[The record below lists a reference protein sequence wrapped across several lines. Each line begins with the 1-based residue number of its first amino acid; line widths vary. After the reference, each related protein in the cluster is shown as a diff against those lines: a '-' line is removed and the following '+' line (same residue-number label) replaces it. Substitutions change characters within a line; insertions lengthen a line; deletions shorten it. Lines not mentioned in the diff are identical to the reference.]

1 MPNSPFP
8 IPKIKNSRFRLL
20 LKESKR
26 YPTLSLGKMAR
37 NLSFKQTSA
46 YVDNSYAEK
55 IQFKRTR
62 LFRAIV
68 LMLLVT
74 GLIGIN
80 LHRLVQLQLVQ
91 GAELRERAENN
102 RVRLIPIAAKRGLIK
117 DRKGRVL
124 ASSRSI
130 RSVYLWPREQPA
142 EKWPDT
148 AAKLSSLVK
157 VSRDE
162 ILQKLEEAGYD
173 SRLPVQIVKDI
184 DRTTFVAL
192 AEQAG
197 NLRALEVRS
206 EVTRQYPHGTLA
218 AHLLGYT
225 GEATREELEAHPEYP
240 MGMVVGKMGVER
252 SATKQLNGVWGNR
265 LIEANARGEELQE
278 LGIEYPT
285 PGEQIQLTIDLDLQK
300 TVEEALGNRR
310 GAAVVIDVKTGAVLA
325 MASGPTF
332 NPNIFSGKV
341 TSQEWKRLQGPQKPF
356 LNRALQG
363 YPPGS
368 TFKTVTATAAIQ
380 SGTYSPNSRV
390 PTYSNITIGGIT
402 FKEHSGGYGVI
413 GFRDALAYSS
423 NTFFYQVGVNTG
435 AEAISKWGRELGIGG
450 SIDMELLGL
459 DGNHGQIPT
468 PAEKEK
474 MYGEPWHIADS
485 VTMTIGH
492 GLVLVTPLELAVM
505 AGTIAN
511 GGYRVQPHLLASLT
525 NTEKTK
531 PVKTALKPDTINTV
545 REGLID
551 VVRKGTARWL
561 NDGTLPLSGGKTGTV
576 ELPGQLDNAMFV
588 GFAPAYN
595 PEIAIAVAVEEGGYG
610 SVGAAP
616 IAYEVYK
623 TYFGAK

>member
-1 MPNSPFP
+1 
-8 IPKIKNSRFRLL
+8 
-20 LKESKR
+20 
-26 YPTLSLGKMAR
+26 MAR
-37 NLSFKQTSA
+37 NLSFKQTSS

-55 IQFKRTR
+55 IQLKRSR
-62 LFRAIV
+62 LIRAIV

-74 GLIGIN
+74 GLISIN

-91 GAELRERAENN
+91 GTELRERAENN
-102 RVRLIPIAAKRGLIK
+102 RIRLIPIAAKRGLIK

-157 VSRDE
+157 VPTEE
-162 ILQKLEEAGYD
+162 ILQKLEAAGYR
-173 SRLPVQIVKDI
+173 SALPVKIASDI

-197 NLRALEVRS
+197 NLRSLEVRT

-225 GEATREELEAHPEYP
+225 GEASREELEAHPEYP

-285 PGEQIQLTIDLDLQK
+285 PGDPIQLTIDLDLQK
-300 TVEEALGNRR
+300 TVEKALGNRR

-332 NPNIFSGKV
+332 NPNIFSGNV
-341 TSQEWKRLQGPQKPF
+341 TSQEWKRLQGSQKPF

-390 PTYSNITIGGIT
+390 PTYSTITIGGIT
-402 FKEHSGGYGVI
+402 FKEHSSGYGVI

-450 SIDMELLGL
+450 NIDMELLGL

-474 MYGEPWHIADS
+474 MYDEPWHIADS

-505 AGTIAN
+505 ASTIAN

-531 PVKTALKPDTINTV
+531 PVKTALRPETINTV

-561 NDGTLPLSGGKTGTV
+561 NDGTIPLSGGKTGTV
-576 ELPGQLDNAMFV
+576 ELPGQSIDNAMFV

-595 PEIAIAVAVEEGGYG
+595 PQIAIGVAVEEGGYG

-616 IAYEVYK
+616 IAHEVYK
-623 TYFGAK
+623 TYFGSK

>member
-1 MPNSPFP
+1 MP
-8 IPKIKNSRFRLL
+8 
-20 LKESKR
+20 
-26 YPTLSLGKMAR
+26 R
-37 NLSFKQTSA
+37 NLSFKDTSP
-46 YVDNSYAEK
+46 YVDNSYGERARF
-55 IQFKRTR
+55 QRTR

-68 LMLLVT
+68 LVLFVS

-80 LHRLVQLQLVQ
+80 LQRLVQLQLVQ

-102 RVRLIPIAAKRGLIK
+102 RVRLIPIAAKRGSIQ
-117 DRKGRVL
+117 DRKGRIL
-124 ASSRSI
+124 ASSRLI
-130 RSVYLWPREQPA
+130 RSVYLWPEEQPA
-142 EKWPDT
+142 ERWPDT
-148 AAKLSSLVK
+148 AAKLSSLLK
-157 VSRDE
+157 VSKEE
-162 ILQKLEEAGYD
+162 ILQKLEQAGYD
-173 SRLPVQIVKDI
+173 SRLSVKIVGDI
-184 DRTTFVAL
+184 DRTTFVAM

-197 NLRALEVRS
+197 NLRGVEVRT
-206 EVTRQYPHGTLA
+206 EVTRNYPHGTLA
-218 AHLLGYT
+218 AHILGYT
-225 GEATREELEAHPEYP
+225 GEASREELEANPEYP
-240 MGMVVGKMGVER
+240 MGAIVGKMGIER
-252 SATKQLNGVWGNR
+252 RANQTLQGVWGNR
-265 LIEANARGEELQE
+265 LIEANARGEEIQE
-278 LGIEYPT
+278 LGIEEPT
-285 PGEQIQLTIDLDLQK
+285 SGEPMQLTLDLDLQK
-300 TVEEALGNRR
+300 TVEKALGNRR

-332 NPNIFSGKV
+332 NPNIFSGQV
-341 TSQEWKRLQGPQKPF
+341 TSKEWQRLQGPQKPF

-368 TFKTVTATAAIQ
+368 TFKAVTSVAALQ

-390 PTYSNITIGGIT
+390 GTYPTITIGGIT

-423 NTFFYQVGVNTG
+423 NTFFYQTGVNTG
-435 AEAISKWGRELGIGG
+435 PEEISKWGRELGIGG
-450 SIDMELLGL
+450 SIDLKLLGV

-474 MYGEPWHIADS
+474 IYGEPWHIADS

-492 GLVLVTPLELAVM
+492 GLVLVTPLEMAVM

-531 PVKTALKPDTINTV
+531 PIKTALTPKTINTV

-551 VVRKGTARWL
+551 VVRKGTARRL
-561 NDGTLPLSGGKTGTV
+561 NDGTIPLTGGKTGTV
-576 ELPGQLDNAMFV
+576 ELPGQSIDNAMYI

-595 PEIAIAVAVEEGGYG
+595 PEIAIGVAVEEGGYG

-616 IAYEVYK
+616 IAHEVYK
-623 TYFGAK
+623 TYFGAKKN

>member
-1 MPNSPFP
+1 MP
-8 IPKIKNSRFRLL
+8 
-20 LKESKR
+20 
-26 YPTLSLGKMAR
+26 R
-37 NLSFKQTSA
+37 NPSFKHTSP

-55 IQFKRTR
+55 IQFKRSR
-62 LFRAIV
+62 LIRAIV

-102 RVRLIPIAAKRGLIK
+102 RVRLIPIAARRGLIK
-117 DRKGRVL
+117 DRKGRIL

-130 RSVYLWPREQPA
+130 RSVYLWPREQPP
-142 EKWPDT
+142 EKWPDM
-148 AAKLSSLVK
+148 AAQLSSLVK
-157 VSRDE
+157 VPTEE
-162 ILQKLEEAGYD
+162 ILQKLEEAGYE
-173 SRLPVQIVKDI
+173 SRLAVQIVKDI

-197 NLRALEVRS
+197 NLRGLEVRT

-225 GEATREELEAHPEYP
+225 GEATREELEANPEYP

-265 LIEANARGEELQE
+265 LIEANARGEEIQE

-285 PGEQIQLTIDLDLQK
+285 SGEEVQLTIDLDLQK
-300 TVEEALGNRR
+300 TVEKALGNRR

-332 NPNIFSGKV
+332 NPNIFSGNV
-341 TSQEWKRLQGPQKPF
+341 TSQEWKRLQGSQKPF

-368 TFKTVTATAAIQ
+368 TFKTVTAAAAIQ
-380 SGTYSPNSRV
+380 SGAYSPNSRV
-390 PTYSNITIGGIT
+390 PTYNTITIGGIT
-402 FKEHSGGYGVI
+402 FKEHSSGYGVI

-450 SIDMELLGL
+450 NIDMELLGL

-474 MYGEPWHIADS
+474 MYDETWHIADS

-531 PVKTALKPDTINTV
+531 PVKTALKPETINTV

-561 NDGTLPLSGGKTGTV
+561 NDGTIPLSGGKTGTV
-576 ELPGQLDNAMFV
+576 ELPGQSIDNAMFI

-595 PEIAIAVAVEEGGYG
+595 PEIAIGVAVEEGGYG

-616 IAYEVYK
+616 IAHEVYK
-623 TYFGAK
+623 TYFGSK

>member
-1 MPNSPFP
+1 MS
-8 IPKIKNSRFRLL
+8 
-20 LKESKR
+20 
-26 YPTLSLGKMAR
+26 R
-37 NLSFKQTSA
+37 NLSFKHSSS
-46 YVDNSYAEK
+46 YVDNSYGERARF
-55 IQFKRTR
+55 QRTR

-68 LMLLVT
+68 LVLLVS

-80 LHRLVQLQLVQ
+80 LQRLVQLQLVQ
-91 GAELRERAENN
+91 GVELRERAENN
-102 RVRLIPIAAKRGLIK
+102 RVRLIPIAAKRGLIQ
-117 DRKGRVL
+117 DRKGRIL
-124 ASSRSI
+124 ASSRLI
-130 RSVYLWPREQPA
+130 RSVYLWPQEQPA
-142 EKWPDT
+142 ERWPDT
-148 AAKLSSLVK
+148 AAKLSSLLK
-157 VSRDE
+157 VSREE
-162 ILQKLEEAGYD
+162 ILQKLEKVGYD
-173 SRLPVQIVKDI
+173 SRLSVKIVGDI
-184 DRTTFVAL
+184 DRTTFVAM

-197 NLRALEVRS
+197 NLRGVEVRT
-206 EVTRQYPHGTLA
+206 EVTRNYPHGTLA

-225 GEATREELEAHPEYP
+225 GEATREELEANSEYP
-240 MGMVVGKMGVER
+240 MGAIVGKMGIER
-252 SATKQLNGVWGNR
+252 GANPTLQGVWGNR

-278 LGIEYPT
+278 LGIEKPASGK
-285 PGEQIQLTIDLDLQK
+285 PVQLTLDLELQK
-300 TVEEALGNRR
+300 TVEKALGNRR

-332 NPNIFSGKV
+332 NPNIFSGSV
-341 TSQEWKRLQGPQKPF
+341 TSKEWERLQGPQKPF

-368 TFKTVTATAAIQ
+368 TFKPVTSVGALQ

-390 PTYSNITIGGIT
+390 GTYSTITIGGIT
-402 FKEHSGGYGVI
+402 FKEHSSGYGVI

-435 AEAISKWGRELGIGG
+435 PEEISKWGRELGIGG
-450 SIDMELLGL
+450 SIDLKLLGIN
-459 DGNHGQIPT
+459 GNHGQIPT

-492 GLVLVTPLELAVM
+492 GLVLVTPLEMAVM

-525 NTEKTK
+525 NTQETK
-531 PVKTALKPDTINTV
+531 PIKTALKPETINTV

-561 NDGTLPLSGGKTGTV
+561 NDGTIPLSGGKTGTV
-576 ELPGQLDNAMFV
+576 ELPGQSVDNAMYI

-595 PEIAIAVAVEEGGYG
+595 PEIAIGVAVEEGGYG

-623 TYFGAK
+623 TYFGTNNN

>member
-1 MPNSPFP
+1 MS
-8 IPKIKNSRFRLL
+8 
-20 LKESKR
+20 
-26 YPTLSLGKMAR
+26 R
-37 NLSFKQTSA
+37 NLSFKQSSP
-46 YVDNSYAEK
+46 YVDTSRAEK
-55 IQFKRTR
+55 IQFQRSR
-62 LFRAIV
+62 LFRAII
-68 LMLLVT
+68 LMLFISS
-74 GLIGIN
+74 LIGIN

-91 GAELRERAENN
+91 GVELREKAENN
-102 RVRLIPIAAKRGLIK
+102 RVRLIPIASKRGLIE

-124 ASSRSI
+124 ASSRLI
-130 RSVYLWPREQPA
+130 RSVYLWPQEQPA

-148 AAKLSSLVK
+148 AAKLSSVVK
-157 VSRDE
+157 VPTE
-162 ILQKLEEAGYD
+162 KILQKLEEVGYD
-173 SRLPVQIVKDI
+173 SHLSVKIAGDI
-184 DRTTFVAL
+184 DRTTFVAM

-197 NLRALEVRS
+197 NLRGVEVRT
-206 EVTRQYPHGTLA
+206 EATRQYPYGTLA

-225 GEATREELEAHPEYP
+225 GEASKEELEAHPEYP
-240 MGMVVGKMGVER
+240 MGMIVGQMGIER
-252 SATKQLNGVWGNR
+252 YATQELNGVWGNR

-278 LGIEYPT
+278 LGIEPPT
-285 PGEQIQLTIDLDLQK
+285 SGKSVQLTIDLDLQK
-300 TVEEALGNRR
+300 TLEEALGNRR
-310 GAAVVIDVKTGAVLA
+310 GAAVAIDVKTGAVLA

-332 NPNIFSGKV
+332 DPNIFSGQV
-341 TSQEWKRLQGPQKPF
+341 TSQEWQRLQGPQKPF

-368 TFKTVTATAAIQ
+368 TFKTVTSVAALQ

-390 PTYSNITIGGIT
+390 PTYSSITIGGIT
-402 FKEHSGGYGVI
+402 FKEHSSGYGVI

-450 SIDMELLGL
+450 NIDMKLLGL

-474 MYGEPWHIADS
+474 MYNEPWHIADS

-505 AGTIAN
+505 ASTIAN
-511 GGYRVQPHLLASLT
+511 GGYQVQPHLLASLT

-531 PVKTALKPDTINTV
+531 PIKTVLKPDTINTV

-561 NDGTLPLSGGKTGTV
+561 NDGTIPLSGGKTGTV

-595 PEIAIAVAVEEGGYG
+595 PEIAIGVAVEEGGYG
-610 SVGAAP
+610 SVAAAP

-623 TYFGAK
+623 TYFGSKGKTK

>member
-1 MPNSPFP
+1 MP
-8 IPKIKNSRFRLL
+8 
-20 LKESKR
+20 
-26 YPTLSLGKMAR
+26 R
-37 NLSFKQTSA
+37 NLSFKDTSP
-46 YVDNSYAEK
+46 YVDNSYGERARF
-55 IQFKRTR
+55 QRTR

-68 LMLLVT
+68 LVLLVS

-80 LHRLVQLQLVQ
+80 LQRLVQLQLVQ
-91 GAELRERAENN
+91 GVELRERAENN
-102 RVRLIPIAAKRGLIK
+102 RVRLIPIAAKRGSLQ
-117 DRKGRVL
+117 DRKGRIL
-124 ASSRSI
+124 ASSRLI
-130 RSVYLWPREQPA
+130 RSVYLWPQEQPA
-142 EKWPDT
+142 ELWPDT
-148 AAKLSSLVK
+148 AAKLSSLLK
-157 VSRDE
+157 VSREE
-162 ILQKLEEAGYD
+162 ILQKLEQAGYD
-173 SRLPVQIVKDI
+173 SRLSVKIVGDI
-184 DRTTFVAL
+184 DRSTFVAM

-197 NLRALEVRS
+197 NLRGVEVRT
-206 EVTRQYPHGTLA
+206 EATRNYPNGTLA
-218 AHLLGYT
+218 AHILGYT
-225 GEATREELEAHPEYP
+225 GEATREELEANPEYP
-240 MGMVVGKMGVER
+240 MGAIVGKMGIER
-252 SATKQLNGVWGNR
+252 RANPTLQGVWGNR
-265 LIEANARGEELQE
+265 LIEANARGEEIQE
-278 LGIEYPT
+278 LGIEEPT
-285 PGEQIQLTIDLDLQK
+285 SGKPMQLTLDLDLQK
-300 TVEEALGNRR
+300 TVEKALGNRR

-332 NPNIFSGKV
+332 NPNIFSGQV
-341 TSQEWKRLQGPQKPF
+341 TSKEWQRLQGPQKPF

-368 TFKTVTATAAIQ
+368 TFKAVTSVAALQ

-390 PTYSNITIGGIT
+390 GTYSTITIGGIT

-423 NTFFYQVGVNTG
+423 NTFFYQTGVNTG
-435 AEAISKWGRELGIGG
+435 PEEISKWGRELGIGG
-450 SIDMELLGL
+450 SIDLKLLGV

-492 GLVLVTPLELAVM
+492 GLVLVTPLEMAVM

-531 PVKTALKPDTINTV
+531 PIKTALKPETINTV

-561 NDGTLPLSGGKTGTV
+561 NDGTIPLTGGKTGTV
-576 ELPGQLDNAMFV
+576 ELPGQSIDNAMYI

-595 PEIAIAVAVEEGGYG
+595 PEIAIGVAVEEGGYG

-616 IAYEVYK
+616 IAHEVYK
-623 TYFGAK
+623 TYFGTDNN